1 MSNLE
6 NATDLAKFIKE
17 NIFEQLP
24 IGIRDIT
31 SFYNL
36 LMGTKTWET
45 DKRDM
50 IKNDMINFFSSFDVT
65 DQMKEEIDVFIDFV
79 FLKRRAQLLS
89 DNMFRM
95 KGESNIS
102 TLKLREKQRVVIHI
116 GNAYG
121 YTAENQEIKERI
133 ELGHGL
139 MYLLDIEEMSVN
151 QLGSDDPYN
160 KIYLETDNPLDF
172 LELPA
177 NYLTFGN

>member
-95 KGESNIS
+95 
-102 TLKLREKQRVVIHI
+102 
-116 GNAYG
+116 
-121 YTAENQEIKERI
+121 
-133 ELGHGL
+133 
-139 MYLLDIEEMSVN
+139 
-151 QLGSDDPYN
+151 
-160 KIYLETDNPLDF
+160 
-172 LELPA
+172 
-177 NYLTFGN
+177 